1 MSKKKTGLKIRPLG
15 EKVLIKRLEA
25 EQKTKGGIVLPDAA
39 KEKPQ
44 KGTVLAVGPGR
55 RLQKGGRQA
64 MVVKEGEVVL
74 YAKYVG
80 SDIKIGDR
88 RVLILNEDDILAIVS

>member
-1 MSKKKTGLKIRPLG
+1 MSLNLRPLG
-15 EKVLIKRLEA
+15 NQLVVEPLDEEEKSSF
-25 EQKTKGGIVLPDAA
+25 GIILPETA

-55 RLQKGGRQA
+55 RLQKGGRQG